1 MSARSSFGL
10 SGQTQ
15 AAIASVRR
23 AAAAERASGL
33 GAAVEIRPLASLSG
47 EIKSWRA
54 LAAHAL
60 EPNVFLEPAFALAA
74 EPVLGPDVQASLVWS
89 RSSPPGLIGLFPV
102 RVATYR
108 YGLPVPVLCSWTHP
122 FAPFGSP
129 LVHRDAA
136 ELAISAWLDHI
147 ARDAS
152 LPGLLLMQY
161 VCNNGAFGA
170 LLDAASA
177 VRGCMVQDF
186 DRHQR
191 ALLAPEGDRSRY
203 LTQAIAPRRRK
214 ELGRQWRRMQDLGP
228 VAVLRA
234 DSPAANAAAL
244 TDFFRLE
251 SSGWKGRAGTAVSN
265 DPGLRQFMTS
275 AVGALAGQ
283 HQAAIHRLCI
293 DSKAIA
299 ACITLRSGHS
309 AWCWKIAY
317 DEEYARFSPGAQLLA
332 RVTDD
337 LLSDA
342 TIASA
347 DSLATPDH
355 PLIDHIWRERCTMS
369 DRLIAVRADPFAPFS
384 VISRLEAMRRLG
396 RAAGRTLRDRWRS
409 R

>member
-1 MSARSSFGL
+1 MSAQSGAGL

-15 AAIASVRR
+15 AAIASLRR

-33 GAAVEIRPLASLSG
+33 GASVEIRPLASLSA

-54 LAAHAL
+54 LAGRAL

-74 EPVLGPDVQASLVWS
+74 EPVLGPDVQAGLVWS
-89 RSSPPGLIGLFPV
+89 RSSPPELIGLFPV
-102 RVATYR
+102 RTETYR
-108 YGLPVPVLCSWTHP
+108 YGLPLPVLCSWTHP

-152 LPGLLLMQY
+152 LPALLLMQY
-161 VCNNGAFGA
+161 VRNDGAFGA
-170 LLDAASA
+170 LLDAVLA
-177 VRGCMVQDF
+177 VRGCMMQDY
-186 DRHQR
+186 DCHRR
-191 ALLAPEGDRSRY
+191 AFLTADGDRSRY
-203 LTQAIAPRRRK
+203 IHNAIARNQRK
-214 ELGRQWRRMQDLGP
+214 EFARQFRRMEDIGP
-228 VAVLRA
+228 VTVLRTDTPVTIMAGLA
-234 DSPAANAAAL
+234 DFL
-244 TDFFRLE
+244 RLE
-251 SSGWKGRAGTAVSN
+251 ASGWKGRAGTAVYN

-275 AVGALAGQ
+275 AVRTLAAQG
-283 HQAAIHRLCI
+283 QAAIHRLCVN
-293 DSKAIA
+293 DKAIA

-317 DEEYARFSPGAQLLA
+317 DEDYARFSPGAQLLV
-332 RVTDD
+332 RVTGD

-355 PLIDHIWRERCTMS
+355 PLIDHVWRERCTMS
-369 DRLIAVRADPFAPFS
+369 DRLIAVRTDSFVPFS
-384 VISRLEAMRRLG
+384 IVSRLEAMRRLG
-396 RAAGRTLRDRWRS
+396 RAAGRTMRDHWR
-409 R
+409 RH